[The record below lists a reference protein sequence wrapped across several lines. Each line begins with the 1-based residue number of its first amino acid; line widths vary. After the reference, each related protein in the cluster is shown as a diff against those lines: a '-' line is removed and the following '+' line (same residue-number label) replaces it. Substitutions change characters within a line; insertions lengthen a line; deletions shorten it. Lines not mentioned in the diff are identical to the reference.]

1 MPRREPPPGG
11 FKLLALDVDGTL
23 VDRSLEIRPRNLAA
37 LQRAIRGGLR
47 VVLAT
52 GRMFRSALKY
62 AQEIGTDEPLICY
75 QGALLRTPDGETL
88 REWPVCTDCAVR
100 AVNFGRENN
109 LHVNLYRDD
118 IFYVEQLGSGAERY
132 AAVAQMEPCLVPD
145 LMEIAVGGST
155 KVVFVDDH
163 ERLAELL
170 PEMRQAF
177 APEAR
182 VTYSLPEFLEV
193 VSADVSKARALDVIC
208 ARDGVAPA
216 EVLAAGDAP
225 NDVELFR
232 YAGFAVAPRNAFPE
246 ALAEADTVIAPPE
259 EDGIA
264 ELVDRYLS

>member
-23 VDRSLEIRPRNLAA
+23 VDRGLEIRPRNLEA
-37 LQRAIRGGLR
+37 LQRAIGEGLR

-52 GRMFRSALKY
+52 GRMFRSALRY
-62 AQEIGTDEPLICY
+62 AELIGTLEPLICY
-75 QGALLRTPDGETL
+75 QGALVRAPDGVTL
-88 REWPVCTDCAVR
+88 REWSVSAECAARAVR
-100 AVNFGRENN
+100 FGRDNK

-118 IFYVEQLGSGAERY
+118 TFYVEQLGRGAERY
-132 AAVAQMEPCLVPD
+132 AQVAQMEPVFIQD
-145 LMEIAVGGST
+145 LMEVAANGST

-163 ERLAELL
+163 ERLQELL
-170 PEMRQAF
+170 PAMQKAF

-182 VTYSLPEFLEV
+182 VTFSLPEFLEIV
-193 VSADVSKARALDVIC
+193 RADVSKAKALDVVC
-208 ARDGVAPA
+208 RRDGVAPA

-225 NDVELFR
+225 NDIELFR
-232 YAGFAVAPRNAFPE
+232 YAGFAAAPRNAFPG
-246 ALAEADTVIAPPE
+246 ALAEADAVIAPPE